1 MVTWI
6 RNAKLWKSQ
15 KRKCEPKGCKIFLLG
30 LLLLPLPVMIIDADG
45 DGGDDVIDN
54 DGGSDDDGDGNNN
67 DNDDNCDSHGT
78 RANIREVKVFT
89 CHDFK
94 RFFFS

>member
-1 MVTWI
+1 M
-6 RNAKLWKSQ
+6 
-15 KRKCEPKGCKIFLLG
+15 
-30 LLLLPLPVMIIDADG
+30 
-45 DGGDDVIDN
+45 VIDN
-54 DGGSDDDGDGNNN
+54 DGGSDDDGDGKNN

-94 RFFFS
+94 RFFFFFCG